1 MGLSSLFLS
10 STVTYGAHLYITKKM
25 KSCEFGTL
33 GCIHNTSFYL
43 YIMNGPE
50 KLECLSVASFSIL
63 LLCNTLT
70 Y

>member
-50 KLECLSVASFSIL
+50 KLEC
-63 LLCNTLT
+63 
-70 Y
+70 